1 MEHNTLQGII
11 FDLDGTLLDSTGMW
25 GQVDHKLMA
34 YYGREVPPDLSERVQ
49 RMSIEEF
56 SHFFVEEFSLPTTP
70 ERIAKQVSDMVA
82 EEYRELLPLKP
93 HAMELLDW
101 LDGQN
106 IVYGVATA
114 TYGELAAAAL
124 KRLGVWERLQFLIT
138 EQDAGAPK
146 SSLRFLQQ
154 AGAEAASGQTA
165 DRRGGGLPLC
175 PANGEAC
182 RFLYRGRVR
191 QCQPAGLA
199 GDLRHRNG
207 ACAGSVGDEARS
219 AGCLKGAVLCRN
231 CRMKPLQTG

>member
-138 EQDAGAPK
+138 RQVLPAAPK
-146 SSLRFLQQ
+146 S
-154 AGAEAASGQTA
+154 
-165 DRRGGGLPLC
+165 
-175 PANGEAC
+175 
-182 RFLYRGRVR
+182 
-191 QCQPAGLA
+191 QPADFCSRRRRSCIWADGRSPWRRTPSMPCKRRSVPVSLPW
-199 GDLRHRNG
+199 
-207 ACAGSVGDEARS
+207 ACTTMPASRS
-219 AGCLKGAVLCRN
+219 GRRFAPPQRCMCRI
-231 CRMKPLQTG
+231 CWR

>member
-146 SSLRFLQQ
+146 SQPQIFQQ
-154 AGAEAASGQTA
+154 AAQKLHLGRRQIAVAEDSLYALQTA
-165 DRRGGGLPLC
+165 AAAGYRTVGIFD
-175 PANGEAC
+175 ANGEADQQSL
-182 RFLYRGRVR
+182 RNAAEVYLTSLARL
-191 QCQPAGLA
+191 PAHWERL
-199 GDLRHRNG
+199 NN
-207 ACAGSVGDEARS
+207 E
-219 AGCLKGAVLCRN
+219 N
-231 CRMKPLQTG
+231 

>member
-1 MEHNTLQGII
+1 
-11 FDLDGTLLDSTGMW
+11 
-25 GQVDHKLMA
+25 
-34 YYGREVPPDLSERVQ
+34 
-49 RMSIEEF
+49 
-56 SHFFVEEFSLPTTP
+56 
-70 ERIAKQVSDMVA
+70 MVA

-93 HAMELLDW
+93 HVMELLDW

-138 EQDAGAPK
+138 EQDAGA
-146 SSLRFLQQ
+146 R
-154 AGAEAASGQTA
+154 
-165 DRRGGGLPLC
+165 LPLC

-219 AGCLKGAVLCRN
+219 AGCLRGAVLCRN

>member
-146 SSLRFLQQ
+146 SQPQIFQQ
-154 AGAEAASGQTA
+154 AAQKLHLGRRQIAVAEDSLYALQTA
-165 DRRGGGLPLC
+165 AAAGYRTVGIFD
-175 PANGEAC
+175 ANGEADQQGL
-182 RFLYRGRVR
+182 RNTAEVYLTSLARL
-191 QCQPAGLA
+191 PAHWERL
-199 GDLRHRNG
+199 NN
-207 ACAGSVGDEARS
+207 E
-219 AGCLKGAVLCRN
+219 N
-231 CRMKPLQTG
+231 

>member
-106 IVYGVATA
+106 IVYSVATA

-146 SSLRFLQQ
+146 SQPQIFQQ
-154 AGAEAASGQTA
+154 AAQKLHLGRRQIAVAEDSLYALQTA
-165 DRRGGGLPLC
+165 KRAGFFTVGVYDN
-175 PANGEAC
+175 AS
-182 RFLYRGRVR
+182 
-191 QCQPAGLA
+191 QPVWSEICATA
-199 GDLRHRNG
+199 TVHVQDLL
-207 ACAGSVGDEARS
+207 E
-219 AGCLKGAVLCRN
+219 
-231 CRMKPLQTG
+231 MKPVLRGV

>member
-124 KRLGVWERLQFLIT
+124 KRLGVSHHR
-138 EQDAGAPK
+138 AGCRRTQVPA
-146 SSLRFLQQ
+146 SDLS
-154 AGAEAASGQTA
+154 AGGAEAASGQTA

-207 ACAGSVGDEARS
+207 ACAGFVGDEARS